1 MRRRNEDWAPRREGL
16 HGAFLISLCRRE
28 GGFSLIEVMV
38 AMVILAGSLLG
49 VLGLFQWADRGI
61 RQGIASSQALALA
74 VARLEYKRVVP
85 WHALLNDDVDGDGTV
100 DRVMRDDGTQ
110 GDRGAGDGIYTA
122 SVVQDGVHVVWTLEP
137 DQPGPWF
144 TVGSVAIQVNATY
157 ESGSGT
163 LRHVELGTL
172 RANPNY
178 VGIR

>member
-1 MRRRNEDWAPRREGL
+1 MEQSREDWILNRDNFPFGF
-16 HGAFLISLCRRE
+16 FLSPCRGER
-28 GGFSLIEVMV
+28 GFSLIEVML

-61 RQGIASSQALALA
+61 RQGSASSQALALA

-85 WHALLNDDVDGDGTV
+85 WNALLNDDVDGDGTV
-100 DRVMRDDGTQ
+100 DLVMRDDGTQ

-122 SVVQDGVHVVWTLEP
+122 SVVQNGVHLVWTLEP
-137 DQPGPWF
+137 DQPGPWY
-144 TVGSVAIQVNATY
+144 TVGSVAIRVKATY
-157 ESGSGT
+157 GSGSGKPRN
-163 LRHVELGTL
+163 LELGTL